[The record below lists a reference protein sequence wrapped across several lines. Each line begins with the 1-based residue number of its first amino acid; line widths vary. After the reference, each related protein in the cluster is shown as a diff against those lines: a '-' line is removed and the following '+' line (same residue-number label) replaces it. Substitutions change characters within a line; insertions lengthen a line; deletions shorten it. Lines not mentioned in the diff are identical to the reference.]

1 MIHQGA
7 LVLSDNARKIRMET
21 IVNGSFS
28 EIIHLHLKSDH
39 RMDEHIFNN
48 KATMIVISGEV
59 DIVSHGHRFKLEKG
73 DFAHFEEKTP
83 YTLEAFEDTHAIL
96 VK

>member
-7 LVLSDNARKIRMET
+7 LVLSDNARKIKMET
-21 IVNGSFS
+21 IASGNFS
-28 EIIHLHLKSDH
+28 EIVHLHLKNDH

-48 KATMIVISGEV
+48 KSTMIVISGEMDV
-59 DIVSHGHRFKLEKG
+59 VTNGHRYKLEKG

-83 YTLEAFEDTHAIL
+83 YTLEAFEDTHAII
-96 VK
+96 VR